1 MSIESAMQ
9 QTEEA
14 TKRLMDEYRKQ
25 VSQFS
30 SDITQHITQHM
41 DDSGAFKPIVR
52 RSRFVD
58 SLVKTK
64 SPMLLNNIYDLLVQA
79 GSFAMGELDALPGAG
94 DIARPSLVALETVA
108 EENYKTIFN
117 DMKSVTTELVDGL
130 KVEIEHLTTHPSSFD
145 LSAKTIAAKTNHSVS
160 QAKTLVN
167 TGLAAVQRDVHLET
181 LKGMPDKKRMAMY
194 MGPGPDGVIRPFCKV
209 LVNRVIKE
217 EYFDDLKN
225 NQKGASSF
233 KSNGGGWNC
242 RHRLMPVTAAF
253 VKRNNLKPINMTTVA
268 KANSAAK
275 AKR

>member
-1 MSIESAMQ
+1 MSIQAAMQ
-9 QTEEA
+9 QTQEA
-14 TKRLMDEYRKQ
+14 TDKLMGEYNRQ
-25 VSQFS
+25 VAQFS
-30 SDITQHITQHM
+30 SDVTQHITQHM
-41 DDSGAFKPIVR
+41 DDSGSFKPLVR

-79 GSFAMGELDALPGAG
+79 GTFALGELDALPGAG

-117 DMKSVTTELVDGL
+117 DMASVTTGLVDGL
-130 KVEIEHLTTHPSSFD
+130 KAEIEHLTTHPRSFD
-145 LSAKTIAAKTNHSVS
+145 LAAKNIASKTNHSVS

-217 EYFDDLKN
+217 TDFDKLKN

-233 KSNGGGWNC
+233 RSNGGGWNC
-242 RHRLMPVTAAF
+242 RHRLMPVTLAF
-253 VKRNNLKPINMTTVA
+253 VRRNNLKPINLTTVD
-268 KANSAAK
+268 KANTAAK
-275 AKR
+275 AKQ